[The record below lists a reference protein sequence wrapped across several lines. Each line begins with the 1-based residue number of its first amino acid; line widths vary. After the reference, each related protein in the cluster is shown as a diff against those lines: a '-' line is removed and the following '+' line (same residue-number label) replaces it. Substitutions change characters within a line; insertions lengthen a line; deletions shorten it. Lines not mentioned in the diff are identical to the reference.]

1 MKVFPD
7 TNVWLSGTVFA
18 GLCEAILIE
27 CHQRQWL
34 LTSRLVQTEAY
45 AVLDR
50 KFPHYPRSR
59 LLFDR
64 IWTDTPC
71 VPDVSEPQGDNDAR
85 LVAAAR
91 AGGALVFITGDK
103 RALGWG
109 QQGQMKIWSPR
120 DAWTYLFVKA

>member
-7 TNVWLSGTVFA
+7 TNVWLSATVFA

-27 CHQRQWL
+27 CHQRHWL
-34 LTSRLVQTEAY
+34 LTSTLVQTEAY
-45 AVLDR
+45 DVLAR

-64 IWTDTPC
+64 IWTDTAC
-71 VPDVSEPQGDNDAR
+71 VPDVSEPQRDNDAR

-91 AGGALVFITGDK
+91 AGGATVFISGDK

-109 QQGQMKIWSPR
+109 QQGEMKILSPR